1 VRERLL
7 GAKRAGAEDYLLLT
21 VVAFALTVVAT
32 RWYLEFSG
40 YPKVG
45 GGGLHVAHMLWGGL
59 LLIVGA
65 LLPMLFVGR
74 RVMQLSAIAT
84 GVGVGLF
91 IDEVGKFITESNDY
105 FFAPAAPLIYGGV
118 LLLMLLWVMVRR
130 RSGGTPHDAVQAA
143 IEALRD
149 GADGRLTADD
159 RDVAT
164 ERLRAV
170 RSDLPPTEDALAGRI
185 AGLLESPEVDATLAS
200 AGWVSRGSARVLL
213 ERLLPTR
220 LERVFII
227 IGLGFATFLAV
238 GTTVFVLTFDI
249 DALVTIFPDTTGP
262 VENPTDPFWWLLL
275 GGTAI
280 LVGIVSAIA
289 VVALLRGDARRG
301 ATIGMA
307 AMLIHLVA
315 TGLLTFYVAQFEAVA
330 STVVR
335 VILLALI
342 LDFRGRLDRA
352 DPGMDASTPPPSE
365 PTGERHAASP

>member
-7 GAKRAGAEDYLLLT
+7 GAKRVGAENYLLLT

-65 LLPMLFVGR
+65 LLPMPFVGR

-91 IDEVGKFITESNDY
+91 IDEVGKFITDSNDY
-105 FFAPAAPLIYGGV
+105 FFAPAAPLIYGGA
-118 LLLMLLWVMVRR
+118 LLLMLLWVTVRR
-130 RSGGTPHDAVQAA
+130 RSGGTPHDALQLAVQA
-143 IEALRD
+143 LSD
-149 GADGRLTADD
+149 SADGRLTAGD
-159 RDVAT
+159 RDVAI

-170 RSDLPPTEDALAGRI
+170 RSDLPPAEEALAGRI
-185 AGLLESPEVDATLAS
+185 AGLLESPEVDATLTS
-200 AGWVSRGSARVLL
+200 AGWVSRGSARALL
-213 ERLLPTR
+213 ERIL
-220 LERVFII
+220 II
-227 IGLGFATFLAV
+227 IGLASMAFIAAL
-238 GTTVFVLTFDI
+238 TTVFVLTFDI
-249 DALVTIFPDTTGP
+249 DALVTIFADQTGP
-262 VENPTDPFWWLLL
+262 VENPTDRFWWLLL

-289 VVALLRGDARRG
+289 VVALLRGDGRRG

-307 AMLIHLVA
+307 AMLINLVA

-330 STVVR
+330 STIVR

-342 LDFRGRLDRA
+342 VDYRGRLDRGPER
-352 DPGMDASTPPPSE
+352 PGIASGRPE
-365 PTGERHAASP
+365 LASR